1 MKEDEVSISVGISW
15 ADANVD
21 ILSQIHEADERMYE
35 DKKKYYANSAVD
47 RRKPVS

>member
-1 MKEDEVSISVGISW
+1 MTECTLH
-15 ADANVD
+15 NLLT
-21 ILSQIHEADERMYE
+21 LSQIHEADERMYE